1 MANIDSPFG
10 LRPVRHK
17 SGASYNGA
25 ANPYYIASTYA
36 TALFVGDPVV
46 KVAGGSNAAAVKAPG
61 VGTFGIGTLPSVEKT
76 VVGDVDG
83 VTKMITGVIV
93 GFAANPANLDQKH
106 NPASTERIA
115 FVADDPDLV
124 FEIQA
129 DGAIPAASM
138 GLNAVLIATHSGST
152 STGLS
157 GIELDTTSDVP
168 AADASN
174 QLLIVRAVNR
184 EDNDTTLTH
193 AKVEVLINCHTQAP
207 GSTAAGDGT
216 LGI

>member
-10 LRPVRHK
+10 LRPVRYK
-17 SGASYNGA
+17 SGAPYNGA
-25 ANPYYIASTYA
+25 CNPYYIKGDYG
-36 TALFVGDPVV
+36 TALFIGDPVV
-46 KVAGGSNAAAVKAPG
+46 KVAAGSNTAAVKAPG
-61 VGTFGIGTLPSVEKT
+61 VGEFAIGTLPSVEKT

-93 GFAANPANLDQKH
+93 GFAALPTSLDVKH

-115 FVADDPDLV
+115 FVADDPDLI

-129 DGAIPAASM
+129 DGAVPAASM
-138 GLNAVLIATHSGST
+138 GLNANLIATHSGST
-152 STGLS
+152 FTGLS
-157 GIELDTTSDVP
+157 GIELDTTSDAP
-168 AADASN
+168 EANASN
-174 QLLIVRAVNR
+174 QLVIVGAVNR
-184 EDNDTTLTH
+184 VDNDTTATH
-193 AKVEVLINCHTQAP
+193 AKVLVRINCHTEAP

>member
-1 MANIDSPFG
+1 MANEDRPFG
-10 LRPVRHK
+10 LKPVRHK
-17 SGASYNGA
+17 SGAPYTGA
-25 ANPYYIASTYA
+25 ANPYYIPSTYN
-36 TALFVGDPVV
+36 TALFIGDPVV
-46 KVAGGSNAAAVKAPG
+46 KVAAGSNTAAVKVPG
-61 VGTFGIGTLPSVEKT
+61 GGSFAIGTMPSIERT

-93 GFAANPANLDQKH
+93 GFSALPTGLDYKH
-106 NPASTERIA
+106 NPASTERVA
-115 FVADDPDLV
+115 FVADNPDLV

-152 STGLS
+152 TTGLS
-157 GIELDTTSDVP
+157 GMELDTTSDVP

-174 QLLIVRAVNR
+174 QLLILRAVNR
-184 EDNDTTLTH
+184 EDNDTTITH

>member
-17 SGASYNGA
+17 SGAPYTGA
-25 ANPYYIASTYA
+25 ANPYIVLSTYA
-36 TALFVGDPVV
+36 TALFIGDPVV
-46 KVAGGSNAAAVKAPG
+46 KVAGGSNTAAVEVPG
-61 VGTFGIGTLPSVEKT
+61 AGKFPIGTLPSVEKT

-83 VTKMITGVIV
+83 ITKMITGVIV
-93 GFAANPANLDQKH
+93 GFSPLPTDLSKKH
-106 NPASTERIA
+106 NPASTERVV
-115 FVADDPDLV
+115 FVCDDPDVV

-129 DGAIPAASM
+129 DGAVAAASM

-152 STGLS
+152 TSGLS

-174 QLLIVRAVNR
+174 QLLILRAVNR
-184 EDNDTTLTH
+184 EDNDTTIAH
-193 AKVEVLINCHTQAP
+193 AKVEVIINCHTQAP

>member
-10 LRPVRHK
+10 LRPVRYK
-17 SGASYNGA
+17 SGAPYNGA
-25 ANPYYIASTYA
+25 ANPYYIKGDYA
-36 TALFVGDPVV
+36 TALFIGDPVV
-46 KVAGGSNAAAVKAPG
+46 KVAGGSNTAAVKVP
-61 VGTFGIGTLPSVEKT
+61 GIGDFPIGSLPHVEKT

-83 VTKMITGVIV
+83 ITKMITGVIV
-93 GFAANPANLDQKH
+93 GFSPLPTGLDTKH
-106 NPASTERIA
+106 NPASTERVA
-115 FVADDPDLV
+115 LVADDPDLI

-152 STGLS
+152 YTGLS

-174 QLLIVRAVNR
+174 QLVIVRAVNR
-184 EDNDTTLTH
+184 EDNDTTLAH
-193 AKVEVLINCHTQAP
+193 AKVLVRINCHTEAP